1 MKNSGIT
8 SRFANT
14 NTNIDRSQLRK
25 LPVAVIAISAS
36 AAIGT
41 AMYWETPK

>member
-1 MKNSGIT
+1 M

-14 NTNIDRSQLRK
+14 NTNIDRSQKRK
-25 LPVAVIAISAS
+25 LPLAVIATKAR

-41 AMYWETPK
+41 AMNFETPK